1 MRKSRQF
8 MPFRMHRVRIFFC
21 TGPAMDEFYLLSPAI
36 PSDLTDKKNKKRDK
50 VRSAWIAFVGR
61 IVAQFVGAAASIL
74 LALMFVQ
81 KYQTARAAPSDGA
94 LRNGQASTQLSNPVR
109 ERHET
114 DRTSVAVLPL
124 ENFSA
129 AAKQDQLA
137 NVMTEALIAALSQTG
152 GLQVI
157 SRTSSTHYKGTGQ
170 PLPMIARAL
179 AVDWIVE
186 GSVLVVGE
194 RVRVIAQLIDAASDE
209 HIWAATYDRPF
220 KDLLS
225 LQSGLASAMARDLD
239 VAIKRE
245 RPRLTAPA
253 HRLAARAD

>member
-1 MRKSRQF
+1 MF
-8 MPFRMHRVRIFFC
+8 
-21 TGPAMDEFYLLSPAI
+21 LLSPAI

-50 VRSAWIAFVGR
+50 VRSAWIGFVGR

-81 KYQTARAAPSDGA
+81 KYQTPRAAPSDGA
-94 LRNGQASTQLSNPVR
+94 LRNGPASTQLSNPVR
-109 ERHET
+109 ERHDT
-114 DRTSVAVLPL
+114 DRNSVAVLPL
-124 ENFSA
+124 ENFSS

-137 NVMTEALIAALSQTG
+137 NVMTEALIAALSQTE

-179 AVDWIVE
+179 AVDWIIE

-220 KDLLS
+220 GDLLS
-225 LQSGLASAMARDLD
+225 LQSGLASAMAPDLD
-239 VAIKRE
+239 GAIKRE
-245 RPRLTAPA
+245 RQRLTAPA
-253 HRLAARAD
+253 HRLASRAD

>member
-1 MRKSRQF
+1 
-8 MPFRMHRVRIFFC
+8 
-21 TGPAMDEFYLLSPAI
+21 MDELYLLSPAI
-36 PSDLTDKKNKKRDK
+36 PSDLTDKRNKKKDK

-74 LALMFVQ
+74 LAFMFLQ
-81 KYQTARAAPSDGA
+81 KYQAPRAATSDAA
-94 LRNGQASTQLSNPVR
+94 LRNGAARTQPSTLVR
-109 ERHET
+109 ERHDT

-124 ENFSA
+124 ENFSS

-137 NVMTEALIAALSQTG
+137 NVMTEALIAALSQTE

-157 SRTSSTHYKGTGQ
+157 SRTSSMHYKAAGQ

-186 GSVLVVGE
+186 GSVLVVGG

-220 KDLLS
+220 GDLLS
-225 LQSGLASAMARDLD
+225 LQSALASAMARDVD
-239 VAIKRE
+239 IAIKRE
-245 RPRLTAPA
+245 RHRLTAPA
-253 HRLAARAD
+253 RLASRAD

>member
-1 MRKSRQF
+1 
-8 MPFRMHRVRIFFC
+8 
-21 TGPAMDEFYLLSPAI
+21 MDEFYLLSPAI
-36 PSDLTDKKNKKRDK
+36 PSDLTNRKTRKGT
-50 VRSAWIAFVGR
+50 RSDPPGSRLSAVSSR
-61 IVAQFVGAAASIL
+61 SSSGAAASIL

-94 LRNGQASTQLSNPVR
+94 LRNGPATQLSNPVR
-109 ERHET
+109 ERHEA

-124 ENFSA
+124 ENFSS

-137 NVMTEALIAALSQTG
+137 NVMTEALIAALSQTE

-220 KDLLS
+220 GDLLS

-239 VAIKRE
+239 GAIKRE
-245 RPRLTAPA
+245 RQRLTAPA